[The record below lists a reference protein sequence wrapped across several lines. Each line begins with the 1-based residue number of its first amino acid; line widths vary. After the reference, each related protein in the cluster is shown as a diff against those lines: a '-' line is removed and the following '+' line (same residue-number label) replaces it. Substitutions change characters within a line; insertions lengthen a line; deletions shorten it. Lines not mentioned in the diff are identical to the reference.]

1 MKWKSLSCV
10 WLFATP
16 WTVHGFLQ
24 ARLLEWVDF
33 PFSQGIF
40 PTQGLNPGLLH
51 CRQIL
56 YQLSHKGSPR
66 ILEWVACSFS
76 SGSSRP
82 RNPTGVSCV
91 TGGFFTNWAIREALW
106 NIILFPLN
114 TQAIR
119 ALVSQACLPEIGPS
133 HKVSSKFPSLP
144 QGCCPGDAQDRA
156 DPHIFP
162 PGPSAEPPRIAS
174 VVSHPQEA
182 DAKMFVLPLWL
193 GVGAGVQESS
203 LCLKHRPVLLIPHSR
218 DQAASSHKTSPFV
231 GCGPGNVG
239 KYHPEYNNLYLGP
252 AFPQGS

>member
-1 MKWKSLSCV
+1 MDSPWISPGQTIGVGSLS
-10 WLFATP
+10 
-16 WTVHGFLQ
+16 
-24 ARLLEWVDF
+24 LLRE
-33 PFSQGIF
+33 IF

-82 RNPTGVSCV
+82 RNRTGVSCV
-91 TGGFFTNWAIREALW
+91 TGGFFTNWAIRETLR

-114 TQAIR
+114 TQAIQ
-119 ALVSQACLPEIGPS
+119 ALVSQAYLPEIGPS
-133 HKVSSKFPSLP
+133 RKISSKFPSLP
-144 QGCCPGDAQDRA
+144 QGCCPGDAQNRA
-156 DPHIFP
+156 DPRIFP
-162 PGPSAEPPRIAS
+162 PGFLQ
-174 VVSHPQEA
+174 SHH
-182 DAKMFVLPLWL
+182 VLPLLSVTLMRLIWRCL
-193 GVGAGVQESS
+193 FYLSDLVLGAGVQESS

-218 DQAASSHKTSPFV
+218 DQAASSHKTSPVV